1 MGVLS
6 RSNIPAIVSEKV
18 WNKANA
24 LFKQRSART
33 KAYGVGY
40 QSRHP
45 YSGKIICG
53 KHGTSFHRQSL
64 KTQDGETEF
73 WKCKMYREH
82 GKAGYDLPTIRTREL
97 DVILAEQFQKLVKHQ
112 RQIIRLAIDS
122 ITDTQQGEDHSD
134 KIARLEAQIQQLEDK
149 KDKLLELSVTDA
161 ITMQEFKK
169 RNNRFNEQIIL
180 LQAQV
185 ISLQQRE
192 R

>member
-1 MGVLS
+1 
-6 RSNIPAIVSEKV
+6 
-18 WNKANA
+18 
-24 LFKQRSART
+24 
-33 KAYGVGY
+33 
-40 QSRHP
+40 
-45 YSGKIICG
+45 
-53 KHGTSFHRQSL
+53 
-64 KTQDGETEF
+64 
-73 WKCKMYREH
+73 MYREH

-97 DVILAEQFQKLVKHQ
+97 DVILAEKFQKLVKHQ
-112 RQIIRLAIDS
+112 RQIIRLVIDS